1 MPATVQSRNR
11 GNTVGDRVRGHLL
24 ARARAN
30 RAAVA
35 ALSAGAFLVSTVV
48 ACGDTTSPYLTS
60 ISGAT
65 DQSTPQNAVRGFFNE
80 LVRGDYRAAGT
91 YVDPSEQQ
99 TYIAALQAA
108 QGKNYSVQIR
118 SFQIV
123 AFDTPGGSTGNVG
136 VKVDGQTCVSGKCSP
151 ISSAADNS
159 SSIPVTQV
167 KNQWY
172 LMGVSTP

>member
-1 MPATVQSRNR
+1 M
-11 GNTVGDRVRGHLL
+11 GDRVRGHLL
-24 ARARAN
+24 ARVRAN

-35 ALSAGAFLVSTVV
+35 ALSAGVVLISTVV

-80 LVRGDYRAAGT
+80 LVKGDYRAAES
-91 YVDPSEQQ
+91 YVDPTEQQ
-99 TYIAALQAA
+99 TYAAAVQSA
-108 QGKNYSVQIR
+108 QGKQYSVQIR

-123 AFDTPGGSTGNVG
+123 AFDTPGGSSGNVG
-136 VKVDGQTCVSGKCSP
+136 VKVDGQTCLSGKCSP

-159 SSIPVTQV
+159 SSIPVMSV
-167 KNQWY
+167 NNQWY
-172 LMGVSTP
+172 LTGVSTP

>member
-1 MPATVQSRNR
+1 M
-11 GNTVGDRVRGHLL
+11 GDRVRGHLL

-30 RAAVA
+30 RAAIA
-35 ALSAGAFLVSTVV
+35 ALAAGAFLASTVV

-80 LVRGDYRAAGT
+80 LVRGDYRGAES
-91 YVDPSEQQ
+91 YVDPTEQQ
-99 TYIAALQAA
+99 TYAAAVQSA

-118 SFQIV
+118 SFQVV
-123 AFDTPGGSTGNVG
+123 AFDTPGGASGTVG
-136 VKVDGQTCVSGKCSP
+136 VKIDGQTCLSGKCSP

-159 SSIPVTQV
+159 SSIPVTSV
-167 KNQWY
+167 NNQWY
-172 LMGVSTP
+172 LTGVSTP